1 MGVVF
6 QEVFVSKF
14 TVRKVANSFVT
25 NGTLEQ
31 MARIYMEAFNG
42 APWNENWT
50 LEMAKEELLA
60 CLRKK
65 HDFFLSY
72 EEGTDNLAGFAIGW
86 RFGGSSSELEIQFM
100 EFGVVPRAYYL
111 SDLVT
116 DQAFRR
122 QGVATGIFEFLERT
136 LQEDFVSQI
145 SLRTRE
151 DNLALLGIL
160 HSRSYQNY
168 GSYAATTGGVES
180 TRVVLS
186 KTLRQ
191 S

>member
-1 MGVVF
+1 MS
-6 QEVFVSKF
+6 QF
-14 TVRKVANSFVT
+14 TVRKAEVSHVQ

-42 APWNENWT
+42 PPWNENWT

-72 EEGTDNLAGFAIGW
+72 EEGSNKLAGFAIGW
-86 RFGGSSSELEIQFM
+86 RFGRSQSETEAEFM
-100 EFGVVPRAYYL
+100 KLGVSPGAYYL
-111 SDLVT
+111 SELVT

-122 QGVATGIFEFLERT
+122 RGVATGIFEFLERT
-136 LQEDFVSQI
+136 LQEDFVPQL
-145 SLRTRE
+145 SLRTRV
-151 DNLALLGIL
+151 DNSALLGIL
-160 HSRSYQNY
+160 HRRSYHNH